1 MPSSQTAGDAP
12 AGGSS
17 HGTPAVGSA
26 AGLGRPGSPLR
37 SASIE
42 GTPQVTCPPSAPGAS
57 QAPVRAWA
65 GSARF
70 LRLPLGRQGDPAWR
84 LGGGAAGAL
93 QAGVPKRLARRAL
106 AVAASLALAATALV
120 GPLPAALAEGDQ
132 APQPVASSIAQPRYL
147 LAASVGGGRSVPVLS
162 AEVALS
168 PVAPEVQA
176 PEGDPAGAPAS
187 PEEAQGEGAASP
199 ALPALSAVTAS
210 FSVDGCTYAI
220 EPDGATVAL
229 VAVDPSLEGGLA
241 LPSTIADAD
250 GAPYDVARIAA
261 GAFAGSGVSSLL
273 VAPTVAAI
281 EPGAFAGAKALDWL
295 DVADGSGSFASWSGR
310 LYDVGLTT
318 LLHVPPKATDLA
330 MAEGATSVAAGA
342 LAGCGELELIQAPAT
357 IEDVS
362 PDLFEAEG
370 LEPDAPDPSQV
381 AVEAPEGATAPWEAA
396 GFAVEEAANDEGVTS
411 SDVQG
416 RSEGGAGAQADA
428 PTLADGLS
436 AAATANAGTVKL
448 IADANGGKIRWWS
461 YIDNDGD
468 EYICDH
474 RDHHG
479 NTTATTTKT
488 TAGHV
493 IRFILSSNS
502 HSSYPIHISHKDR
515 DTGET
520 CKLTLTGKAKD
531 KPGNYGLKE
540 GYDFKGWT
548 TSSKYTVETGD
559 GGKDWGV
566 INTDGTHTL
575 KAIWQKGTRVITWDP
590 NGGEWSENKE
600 PAPSR
605 FTYGTTGIT
614 GPTSILKAPVGK
626 VFAGWS
632 KSKSATTGSKT
643 VTMGGDDET
652 YYAVYTA
659 KQSALTFDLKDGT
672 GSTPDAGDKKA
683 TYGSRVPAYGY
694 AKPVKAGHK
703 FLGFFDTETTGG
715 KQWYTDGGESA
726 TGVPAPVSTTW
737 NKDTTSGTTLYARW
751 SANTY
756 AITLMANHSASD
768 ESVEGTLYYKYGE
781 SSLYTDAACK
791 TKATSSNIPLTSW
804 KGRAFDGYKTAR
816 NGGTLRINSSKTPTN
831 ITTTL
836 LTGDTTWYANW
847 HTKQSSLTF
856 DANGGTWPTSG
867 APSGIE
873 ATYGSAMPTTDV
885 RSPNPPAG
893 YAFAGYYD
901 GAGANA
907 KRYYTASSANFVTS
921 ACAWDKD
928 TEESTT
934 LYARWT
940 KTVKLDKQ
948 GGSGGTDSVT
958 YTRGIGFSSGVTK
971 PTTAPSGGW
980 TFLGYCDYDPSNSP
994 GSNVYQFFDATG
1006 ARTGRT
1012 YDSVGNTIYAWW
1024 VKQVTLNKYAAAA
1037 VDGKVTKLWALKG
1050 APLGYACST
1059 TASTESAIRDKFP
1072 SAGIA
1077 GTTGWAPT
1085 FDTWTFA
1092 GYYNSSTGS
1101 TCYLTSSGGRS
1112 AKCPDN
1118 MPATIYAKW
1127 KRVVTLHYENGT
1139 TGDASKT
1146 TVDACFNN
1154 PMPSVSKPAFSG
1166 WTFAGYWS
1174 KTKGEGDRYYNDN
1187 GSSAMTFSSSY
1198 GATNLYAKWV
1208 RTITLDPNGGNAQGS
1223 VSSIELVS
1231 GQELPSKL
1239 PSGWEAPTNRG
1250 MCFAGYYEPYR
1261 SDIERYSFRGELL
1274 TGVNDLGL
1282 QNTPA
1287 VFKAKWQ
1294 PIYEITLDKRG
1305 GSGGLDRFYVG
1316 YNTGFFE
1323 DAQCTEE
1330 LSWPIGVPTAAPA
1343 GYELWNRNY
1352 AYYKS
1357 LGDDGFGTGNAMVHW
1372 TGQRVEGNFTP
1383 TTFTSDATLY
1393 ASYEPKTITVTWSL
1407 RGGTSASAEKH
1418 GSWTSSLSDNA
1429 DKAKTRP
1436 YDGNALGSLV
1446 PSAPMRAGYQFVGWS
1461 TEPSPDGKSTY
1472 EGVNFIT
1479 SDNALPTSDTTY
1491 YARWREIIH
1500 VGWHTNGGDWDE
1512 GGYYYRSTDS
1522 LWGDPVSPISNKVN
1536 RTGYAFLGWSTD
1548 QSATQPDQQYVQ
1560 KVTGP
1565 LTYYAVWKA
1574 NDYALTL
1581 DANGGSWAQGV
1592 ADPPTIQATYDSVLP
1607 TEGVPVPTWTGRKF
1621 LGYNDRAD
1629 GTGKAYYGANEGG
1642 TAVADPKRWD
1652 KVTPGALY
1660 AQWQVIEY
1668 PITYTCSLCEEEAD
1682 GTVRICPHMDT
1693 SSLPASFTVLDLE
1706 EGSSVW
1712 VGKPEMS
1719 PGYGFDFWRAF
1730 DPGSEGSEEGASIWE
1745 VGPKRFEAKAY
1756 LEQYT
1761 VHLDAAGGA
1770 FADGSQSTHL
1780 TYTIESDAIQLERPR
1795 WGGHT
1800 FAGWVDEDG
1809 EPFGGTIAAG
1819 STGDRSY
1826 TATWSLEYYPI
1837 EYDLGGG
1844 RFPNVMVPYGYSY
1857 DSPDVPLVA
1866 PIRDGYHFTG
1876 WLDADN
1882 QDADPLIDLVIPTHS
1897 WGEKRFIATW
1907 EAVRYLIRFDLG
1919 LTDAAWEP
1927 DDQGATPPNPMEA
1940 AYDQPIAMPRAPK
1953 RAGYIFKGWGQLGVV
1968 TTPGGSQETVVR
1980 RVFEPGKEYKVNL
1993 AQDEG
1998 ATVTLTGLWERN
2010 LAASVPVEI
2019 DLRLFANY
2027 GTGQFE
2033 VGPESEGSDIG
2044 TFENRSSGEL
2054 KVTGLGE
2061 VTDDGAFAQERRDA
2075 RLEAFGTAANLA
2087 QVQLTLQPLDGEGE
2101 PTGTRAQLPLGG
2113 STTLS
2118 EVPDDQGISYA
2129 PGWMMPP
2136 GGRLVVGYGLDTGS
2150 LQVHEMK
2157 RDLHKPMAKLSYT
2170 LALVN
2175 P

>member
-42 GTPQVTCPPSAPGAS
+42 DTPQATCPPSAPRAS
-57 QAPVRAWA
+57 QAPVRARA

-106 AVAASLALAATALV
+106 AIAASLALAATALV

-147 LAASVGGGRSVPVLS
+147 LAASVGGGRAGPVLS
-162 AEVALS
+162 ADVALS
-168 PVAPEVQA
+168 PVAPEAQA
-176 PEGDPAGAPAS
+176 PEGDPVGAPAS

-261 GAFAGSGVSSLL
+261 GAFAGSGISSLL

-310 LYDVGLTT
+310 LYDSSLTT

-342 LAGCGELELIQAPAT
+342 LAGCGELVLIQAPAT
-357 IEDVS
+357 IVDVS

-396 GFAVEEAANDEGVTS
+396 GLTVGEGSQDVEPGNRMG
-411 SDVQG
+411 
-416 RSEGGAGAQADA
+416 EGGDGPVGAGGEGNLPSASLASQAA
-428 PTLADGLS
+428 SYAAEGLTLR
-436 AAATANAGTVKL
+436 ANP
-448 IADANGGKIRWWS
+448 NGGKIRWFPYGES
-461 YIDNDGD
+461 EKTCNHD
-468 EYICDH
+468 EHSANHEGTASKDFPVA
-474 RDHHG
+474 G
-479 NTTATTTKT
+479 NSITTY
-488 TAGHV
+488 
-493 IRFILSSNS
+493 F
-502 HSSYPIHISHKDR
+502 
-515 DTGET
+515 DTGEVLSNNSLHIAHKASGAKT
-520 CKLTLTGKAKD
+520 ACSLSFTGWQRTAWEGL
-531 KPGNYGLKE
+531 KPGHSFRGWNTDKTASKGTALHFTDDTAHKIFAIWKINTYSLTWKPKGGTWGDNTTTPKTTQHTYASTTSGPSSTPPRKS
-540 GYDFKGWT
+540 GYEFKGWAEEG
-548 TSSKYTVETGD
+548 SGNAGKLNITVGVGD
-559 GGKDWGV
+559 TIYEAV
-566 INTDGTHTL
+566 
-575 KAIWQKGTRVITWDP
+575 
-590 NGGEWSENKE
+590 WSAK
-600 PAPSR
+600 
-605 FTYGTTGIT
+605 
-614 GPTSILKAPVGK
+614 
-626 VFAGWS
+626 
-632 KSKSATTGSKT
+632 KS
-643 VTMGGDDET
+643 D
-652 YYAVYTA
+652 
-659 KQSALTFDLKDGT
+659 LTFDLQGGT
-672 GSTPDAGDKKA
+672 GTKPTGLKA
-683 TYGSRVPAYGY
+683 AYGSKAPPYGY

-791 TKATSSNIPLTSW
+791 TKATSSNIPLTRW
-804 KGRAFDGYKTAR
+804 EGRAFDGYKTAR

-856 DANGGTWPTSG
+856 DANGGTWPSGG
-867 APSGIE
+867 APSGVE
-873 ATYGSAMPTTDV
+873 ATYGSAMPTTGV

-901 GAGANA
+901 GTGANA
-907 KRYYTASSANFVTS
+907 KKYYTASSANFVTS

-971 PTTAPSGGW
+971 PMTAPSGGW

-1024 VKQVTLNKYAAAA
+1024 VKQVTLNRYAAAA

-1092 GYYNSSTGS
+1092 GYYNSGTGS

-1239 PSGWEAPTNRG
+1239 PDGWEAPTNRG

-1316 YNTGFFE
+1316 YNTGFFA
-1323 DAQCTEE
+1323 DAQCTKE
-1330 LSWPIGVPTAAPA
+1330 LSWPIMLPSPP
-1343 GYELWNRNY
+1343 
-1352 AYYKS
+1352 
-1357 LGDDGFGTGNAMVHW
+1357 DGFDRPYIRGFAYLDGVNASGHATGNGVINSDGSLSG
-1372 TGQRVEGNFTP
+1372 TVTS
-1383 TTFTSDATLY
+1383 TTFSKDTRLY
-1393 ASYEPKTITVTWSL
+1393 ATYTPKNITVTWSL
-1407 RGGTSASAEKH
+1407 RGAADSSAAKH

-1560 KVTGP
+1560 TVTGP

-1756 LEQYT
+1756 LKQYT

-1866 PIRDGYHFTG
+1866 PIRDGYRFTG

-1882 QDADPLIDLVIPTHS
+1882 QDADPVIDLVIPTHS

-2101 PTGTRAQLPLGG
+2101 PTGAQAQLPLGG

>member
-1 MPSSQTAGDAP
+1 MEDVETGEDGSEDPTPLASLQGASAGRQALDETLPYRVVGPSPLSQTLKIGGSVEFTLKDYPSLCTDYPTTENPLYGMRDHGYYVAFKTRDEVQFLKNKPTIGGVTPTTDKSYVRVSIHHNLNNGYDYLGTSGGEKGGIVFPTGVTSVRVVEKAADGWKKVRITELKSAGTSATMNPYAANGSGVRIFLNDCGTSKVTWDYNGGKGPTASTSVAPYATATAPTPYSRTGYKFLGWFTSKTGGDKEADAGKTTSTP
-12 AGGSS
+12 IFGNRTYYAHWEQLFTASYASS
-17 HGTPAVGSA
+17 HGTPSKTSDTISASALTVTLPTISTVDTGWKFNGWTCSDWTGTKAGGSSVTFSSA
-26 AGLGRPGSPLR
+26 ANK
-37 SASIE
+37 
-42 GTPQVTCPPSAPGAS
+42 T
-57 QAPVRAWA
+57 
-65 GSARF
+65 
-70 LRLPLGRQGDPAWR
+70 
-84 LGGGAAGAL
+84 
-93 QAGVPKRLARRAL
+93 
-106 AVAASLALAATALV
+106 
-120 GPLPAALAEGDQ
+120 
-132 APQPVASSIAQPRYL
+132 
-147 LAASVGGGRSVPVLS
+147 
-162 AEVALS
+162 
-168 PVAPEVQA
+168 
-176 PEGDPAGAPAS
+176 
-187 PEEAQGEGAASP
+187 
-199 ALPALSAVTAS
+199 VTAS
-210 FSVDGCTYAI
+210 FSA
-220 EPDGATVAL
+220 
-229 VAVDPSLEGGLA
+229 
-241 LPSTIADAD
+241 
-250 GAPYDVARIAA
+250 
-261 GAFAGSGVSSLL
+261 
-273 VAPTVAAI
+273 
-281 EPGAFAGAKALDWL
+281 
-295 DVADGSGSFASWSGR
+295 
-310 LYDVGLTT
+310 
-318 LLHVPPKATDLA
+318 
-330 MAEGATSVAAGA
+330 
-342 LAGCGELELIQAPAT
+342 
-357 IEDVS
+357 
-362 PDLFEAEG
+362 
-370 LEPDAPDPSQV
+370 
-381 AVEAPEGATAPWEAA
+381 
-396 GFAVEEAANDEGVTS
+396 
-411 SDVQG
+411 
-416 RSEGGAGAQADA
+416 
-428 PTLADGLS
+428 
-436 AAATANAGTVKL
+436 
-448 IADANGGKIRWWS
+448 
-461 YIDNDGD
+461 
-468 EYICDH
+468 
-474 RDHHG
+474 
-479 NTTATTTKT
+479 
-488 TAGHV
+488 
-493 IRFILSSNS
+493 
-502 HSSYPIHISHKDR
+502 
-515 DTGET
+515 
-520 CKLTLTGKAKD
+520 
-531 KPGNYGLKE
+531 
-540 GYDFKGWT
+540 
-548 TSSKYTVETGD
+548 
-559 GGKDWGV
+559 
-566 INTDGTHTL
+566 
-575 KAIWQKGTRVITWDP
+575 
-590 NGGEWSENKE
+590 
-600 PAPSR
+600 
-605 FTYGTTGIT
+605 
-614 GPTSILKAPVGK
+614 
-626 VFAGWS
+626 
-632 KSKSATTGSKT
+632 
-643 VTMGGDDET
+643 
-652 YYAVYTA
+652 
-659 KQSALTFDLKDGT
+659 
-672 GSTPDAGDKKA
+672 
-683 TYGSRVPAYGY
+683 
-694 AKPVKAGHK
+694 
-703 FLGFFDTETTGG
+703 
-715 KQWYTDGGESA
+715 
-726 TGVPAPVSTTW
+726 
-737 NKDTTSGTTLYARW
+737 
-751 SANTY
+751 
-756 AITLMANHSASD
+756 
-768 ESVEGTLYYKYGE
+768 
-781 SSLYTDAACK
+781 
-791 TKATSSNIPLTSW
+791 
-804 KGRAFDGYKTAR
+804 
-816 NGGTLRINSSKTPTN
+816 
-831 ITTTL
+831 
-836 LTGDTTWYANW
+836 
-847 HTKQSSLTF
+847 KQSSLTF
-856 DANGGTWPTSG
+856 DANGGTWPSGG
-867 APSGIE
+867 APSGVE
-873 ATYGSAMPTTDV
+873 ATYGSAMPTTGV

-901 GAGANA
+901 GTGANA
-907 KRYYTASSANFVTS
+907 KRYYNDSSADFVTS

-1092 GYYNSSTGS
+1092 GYYNSGIGS

-1316 YNTGFFE
+1316 YNTGFFA
-1323 DAQCTEE
+1323 DAQCTKE
-1330 LSWPIGVPTAAPA
+1330 LIWPIMLPSPP
-1343 GYELWNRNY
+1343 
-1352 AYYKS
+1352 
-1357 LGDDGFGTGNAMVHW
+1357 DGFDRPYIRGFAYLDGVNASGHATGNGVINSDGSLSG
-1372 TGQRVEGNFTP
+1372 TVTS
-1383 TTFTSDATLY
+1383 TTFSKDTRLY
-1393 ASYEPKTITVTWSL
+1393 ATYTPKNITVTWSL
-1407 RGGTSASAEKH
+1407 RGAVDSSAAKH

-1429 DKAKTRP
+1429 DKTKTRP

-1581 DANGGSWAQGV
+1581 DANGGGWPAGTAS
-1592 ADPPTIQATYDSVLP
+1592 PPTIQATYDSVLP
-1607 TEGVPVPTWTGRKF
+1607 TEGVLVPTWTGRKF

-1882 QDADPLIDLVIPTHS
+1882 QDVEPVIDFVISTHS

-2157 RDLHKPMAKLSYT
+2157 RDLHKSMAKLSYT